1 MDTVHSLVHGFSI
14 ALQVDNLL
22 FCFFGVLIGTLV
34 GVLPGIGPVGA
45 ISILLPV
52 SFRMSPVSAIILL
65 AGIFYGSQYGGSTTS
80 ILVGIP
86 GESFSIVT
94 VLDGYQMAR
103 QGRAGPALGIAAFG
117 SFIAGTLGVVGLMLF
132 ASPLAEFALNFGPP
146 EYFGLFLLGLTL
158 VIYLSFGSVIKGIM
172 MGAFGL
178 TLGCIGLDPMQGSPR
193 MTFNIMQLW
202 DGVNL
207 VPVAMGMFGI
217 AEVLINMETISS
229 FEILKTK
236 IRNFFPTLSD
246 WMRSKG
252 AILRGTVIGFF
263 IGLLPG
269 GNAVIASFLS
279 YTIEKRISKEPERFG
294 KGAIEGVAGPE
305 SANNAATAGGLV
317 PLFTLGLPTSVVMAL
332 LFGALLIHGIRPG
345 PFLLRDNP
353 DLFWGVI
360 SSMYIGNVML
370 LVLNLPLIPIW
381 VQVLRVPA
389 RILYPLILLFCI
401 VGCYSVNDSA
411 FDLVIMMIFGLVG
424 YLFRKFQYEA
434 APLLLA
440 FVLGPMVEKSLRLS
454 LTLSQG
460 SLFIFFTRPI
470 SAVLVSIAII
480 LFVTS
485 FLSYLAKMKG
495 RRQGAC

>member
-1 MDTVHSLVHGFSI
+1 
-14 ALQVDNLL
+14 
-22 FCFFGVLIGTLV
+22 
-34 GVLPGIGPVGA
+34 
-45 ISILLPV
+45 
-52 SFRMSPVSAIILL
+52 
-65 AGIFYGSQYGGSTTS
+65 
-80 ILVGIP
+80 
-86 GESFSIVT
+86 
-94 VLDGYQMAR
+94 
-103 QGRAGPALGIAAFG
+103 
-117 SFIAGTLGVVGLMLF
+117 
-132 ASPLAEFALNFGPP
+132 
-146 EYFGLFLLGLTL
+146 
-158 VIYLSFGSVIKGIM
+158 
-172 MGAFGL
+172 
-178 TLGCIGLDPMQGSPR
+178 
-193 MTFNIMQLW
+193 
-202 DGVNL
+202 
-207 VPVAMGMFGI
+207 MGMFGI
-217 AEVLINMETISS
+217 AEVLVNMETISS
-229 FEILKTK
+229 FEILKRK
-236 IRNFFPTLSD
+236 IGNFFPTLSD
-246 WMRSKG
+246 WMQSKG

-269 GNAVIASFLS
+269 GNAVVASFLS

-360 SSMYIGNVML
+360 SSMYIGNLML
-370 LVLNLPLIPIW
+370 LVLNLPLIPVW
-381 VQVLRVPA
+381 VQVLKVPA

-401 VGCYSVNDSA
+401 VGCYSVNDSV

-424 YLFRKFQYEA
+424 YLFKKFQYEA

-440 FVLGPMVEKSLRLS
+440 FILGPMVEKSLRLS
-454 LTLSQG
+454 LTISQG
-460 SLFIFFTRPI
+460 SLLIFFTRPI